1 MPELRCK
8 PSLPAW
14 QTLQRLKE
22 LWGYRYPVQ
31 VVEHLANEAA
41 ARYLA
46 PTSFQQDQ
54 AKAVKVLARVKPNW
68 IIYESEIVKVA
79 KTSSKVEIF
88 HRLETAPIVVNRELW
103 EQS

>member
-1 MPELRCK
+1 VPELRCK
-8 PSLPAW
+8 PSLPTW

-68 IIYESEIVKVA
+68 VVDRGDVVKV
-79 KTSSKVEIF
+79 SKSFTNVEIF
-88 HRLETAPIVVNRELW
+88 CKLESGPVVVKRELW
-103 EQS
+103 EES